1 MKKIGIIGRGF
12 VGTAVYEGM
21 RHCFDILSYDKLKGW
36 AGSVVGNETVSLTP
50 PTINPYAFLL
60 KSVDGPVFV
69 CLPTPMNNE
78 GQCDL
83 GIVDDVMTQLNE
95 SAEYLG
101 TRPVIILKST
111 VIPGTVERLN
121 KTYRHLLV
129 CFNPEFLTERNFIQD
144 FKEQDRIIIGGPHE
158 ATAVVKQMY
167 AVSYPNVQVTKT
179 SSTIAEMVKYMTNC
193 FLSVKVSFANEVKQ
207 VCDKLEIDYDKVIEY
222 ATKDTRLGTS
232 HWSVPGPD
240 GDCGFGGKC
249 FSKDLNALMAK
260 ARDLGVEPTVMQAAW
275 DKNLEV
281 RKNLDWLVIPGA
293 VTEDYKKTN

>member
-1 MKKIGIIGRGF
+1 MKTIGIVGRGF
-12 VGTAVYEGM
+12 VGSAVFEGM
-21 RHCFDILSYDKLKGW
+21 KHCFDILSYDKIKGW
-36 AGSVVGNETVSLTP
+36 AAVCGGKEVPVPPPAVS
-50 PTINPYAFLL
+50 PYTHIL

-69 CLPTPMNNE
+69 CVPTPMNNQ
-78 GQCDL
+78 GQCDVVC
-83 GIVDDVMTQLNE
+83 VDDVMTHLNE

-101 TRPVIILKST
+101 IRPVIVLKST

-121 KTYRHLLV
+121 NTYRHLLI

-158 ATAVVKQMY
+158 ATAVVKHMY
-167 AVSYPNVQVTKT
+167 AVAYPKVPVTKT

-207 VCDKLEIDYDKVIEY
+207 VCDKLEIDYDKVVEY
-222 ATKDTRLGTS
+222 ATKDARLGMS

-240 GDCGFGGKC
+240 GDFGFGGKC
-249 FSKDLNALMAK
+249 FSKDLNALMSK
-260 ARDLGVEPTVMQAAW
+260 ARELGVDPKVMQAAW

-281 RKNLDWLVIPGA
+281 RQNHDWLNIPGA

>member
-1 MKKIGIIGRGF
+1 MKRIGIIGRGF

-21 RHCFDILSYDKLKGW
+21 RHCFDIFSYDKLKGW
-36 AGSVVGNETVSLTP
+36 AGSVVGNETVSMTP
-50 PTINPYAFLL
+50 PTINPYTYML
-60 KSVDGPVFV
+60 KSVDGPIFV
-69 CLPTPMNNE
+69 CVPTPMNNE
-78 GQCDL
+78 GHCDL

-167 AVSYPNVQVTKT
+167 AVAYPNVQVTKT

-222 ATKDTRLGTS
+222 ATKDARLGTS

-281 RKNLDWLVIPGA
+281 RKNHDWLVIPGA
-293 VTEDYKKTN
+293 VTEDYKKTT

>member
-1 MKKIGIIGRGF
+1 MKTIGIVGRGF

-21 RHCFDILSYDKLKGW
+21 KHCFDILSYDKLKGW
-36 AGSVVGNETVSLTP
+36 ACSKSDGSPVESFAIPV
-50 PTINPYAFLL
+50 NPYTHVL

-69 CLPTPMNNE
+69 CVPTPMNNQ
-78 GQCDL
+78 GQCDVQC
-83 GIVDDVMTQLNE
+83 IDDVMANLNE

-101 TRPVIILKST
+101 IRPVIVVKST
-111 VIPGTVERLN
+111 VIPGTIERLN
-121 KTYRHLLV
+121 RTYRHLLV

-158 ATAVVKQMY
+158 ATAVVKHLY
-167 AVSYPNVQVTKT
+167 AVAYPKVPVTKT

-207 VCDKLEIDYDKVIEY
+207 VCDKLEIDYDKVVEY
-222 ATKDTRLGTS
+222 ATKDARLGMS

-260 ARDLGVEPTVMQAAW
+260 ARELGVEPKVMQAAW

-281 RKNLDWLVIPGA
+281 RKNHDWLHIPGA
-293 VTEDYKKTN
+293 VTEDFKPTT